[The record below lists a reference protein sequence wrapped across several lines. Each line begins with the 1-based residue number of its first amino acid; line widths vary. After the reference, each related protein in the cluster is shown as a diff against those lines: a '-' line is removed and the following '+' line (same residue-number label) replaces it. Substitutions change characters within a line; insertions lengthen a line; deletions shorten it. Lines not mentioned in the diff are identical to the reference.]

1 MRIFI
6 TIPIILLLLAG
17 CHQQD
22 NEKNKPGSTK
32 PLAIDDSTATEL
44 TKPANRKFIRSAEVK
59 FRVEDLHQTSRA
71 IETIVK
77 REKGFLTYTNFSN
90 TVDNTSAVSVSRDS
104 SLETVYYT
112 IGNTITFRVPTV
124 SFDTVLREVEALA
137 DFLDYRIVKADD
149 VSFQMLSNDLAVKH
163 SVSGNKKNNREQA
176 DNAEVSNLYLNDQ
189 LSYSTINLLISQ
201 RQSIKRTMIANVGNI
216 KAYTPGFGTRMID
229 ALLEGWSR
237 VEELALFIIR
247 FWAIIGLV
255 LGLYFIYRRLGHR
268 LRAQVKKKS

>member
-1 MRIFI
+1 MRILI
-6 TIPIILLLLAG
+6 AIPIILLLLAG

-22 NEKNKPGSTK
+22 AEKSKHSSAM
-32 PLAIDDSTATEL
+32 PLAIDDSTASEL

-59 FRVEDLHQTSRA
+59 FRVEDLHKTSQA
-71 IETIVK
+71 IEEMVK
-77 REKGFLTYTNFSN
+77 GEKGFLIYTNFSN
-90 TVDNTSAVSVSRDS
+90 TVDNTSVVSVSRDS

-124 SFDTVLREVEALA
+124 RFDTVLRQVEALA

-149 VSFQMLSNDLAVKH
+149 VSFQMLSNDLAVKR

-176 DNAEVSNLYLNDQ
+176 DNAAVSNLYLNDQ
-189 LSYSTINLLISQ
+189 LSYSTVSLLISQ
-201 RQSIKRTMIANVGNI
+201 RQSLKRTMIANAANI
-216 KAYTPGFGTRMID
+216 KAYTPGFGTKMID

-255 LGLYFIYRRLGHR
+255 LGLYFFYRRYGHR
-268 LRAQVKKKS
+268 LRTPLKKKS